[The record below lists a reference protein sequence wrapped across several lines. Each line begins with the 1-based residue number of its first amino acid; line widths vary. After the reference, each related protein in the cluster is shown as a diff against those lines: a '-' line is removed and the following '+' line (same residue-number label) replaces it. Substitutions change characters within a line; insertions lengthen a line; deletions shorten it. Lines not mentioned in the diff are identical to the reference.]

1 MDAQTKKHDRLLCFL
16 INLFWFVIIFFL
28 THITPVAGDDIVLA
42 HIFGTDQ
49 PIRTAHDFFSSIWI
63 HQMTWGGNLVGWGIC
78 QIYALAPRIFF
89 ELCNGLVWV
98 GGANLICRFARSALG
113 QEAEGGALLLCL
125 VHLALWFFVPSLYEI
140 LWLNAGIEYLWF
152 NFLTLLFFYCL
163 LKASSS
169 LSAQTLPPA
178 KRAAFCAA
186 FFLFGLLV
194 NLCVKPATAATLA
207 AALPVG
213 ALWAYLRKD
222 RLNLPLLAA
231 AFLGVA
237 IGFFLSSFSPGHA
250 ARSALVAER
259 TPYTASI
266 VFRIARTFFH
276 GCRHSLVPLGLTG
289 FFVVLNRSRR
299 SWLELDELFFIFLA
313 FVNVAVMAMPNGYSP
328 RTVLLSS
335 LLLVIALARSGLRLV
350 SESPACQQARPQ
362 LRKALW
368 VLILF
373 LTLYALLQVSIGVLM
388 HYRQGT
394 TFERETLYF
403 LVKYD
408 IFK

>member
-1 MDAQTKKHDRLLCFL
+1 MSFAETVRRFRSDRGLTQEALGSAVGVSGQAVSKWETADAMPDPTLL
-16 INLFWFVIIFFL
+16 
-28 THITPVAGDDIVLA
+28 P
-42 HIFGTDQ
+42 
-49 PIRTAHDFFSSIWI
+49 
-63 HQMTWGGNLVGWGIC
+63 
-78 QIYALAPRIFF
+78 ALAD
-89 ELCNGLVWV
+89 
-98 GGANLICRFARSALG
+98 ALG
-113 QEAEGGALLLCL
+113 VTIDA
-125 VHLALWFFVPSLYEI
+125 
-140 LWLNAGIEYLWF
+140 
-152 NFLTLLFFYCL
+152 
-163 LKASSS
+163 
-169 LSAQTLPPA
+169 
-178 KRAAFCAA
+178 
-186 FFLFGLLV
+186 LFGHE
-194 NLCVKPATAATLA
+194 KRTKEKLA
-207 AALPVG
+207 DEIRD
-213 ALWAYLRKD
+213 YLGGFGGGEAD
-222 RLNLPLLAA
+222 RELFDLLAA